1 MRRNIIIKT
10 MSILVIVTTIFIIIL
25 YEPNIKNNDVSKLEE
40 AIADIA
46 EENVEE
52 PYLYTDKEILQGNNS
67 DVLILSLDNII
78 DNLTLDERN
87 VVKGILAKLSV
98 IDCAKVN
105 SILNNSSIDPKNEAL
120 EYIKKRLVKEDYER
134 LKSILN
140 QYIDLV

>member
-25 YEPNIKNNDVSKLEE
+25 YEPNIKNNDASKLEE
-40 AIADIA
+40 ATADIV

-87 VVKGILAKLSV
+87 VVKVILAKLSV
-98 IDCAKVN
+98 VDCAKVN

>member
-87 VVKGILAKLSV
+87 VVKVILAKLSV
-98 IDCAKVN
+98 VDCAKVN

>member
-87 VVKGILAKLSV
+87 VVKVVLAKLSV
-98 IDCAKVN
+98 VDCAKVN

>member
-40 AIADIA
+40 ATADIV

-87 VVKGILAKLSV
+87 VVKVILAKLSV
-98 IDCAKVN
+98 VDCAKVN